1 MPLLRSLLIALLL
14 FPAGSL
20 FAVSKEEQQMQRDI
34 AQLQSQIQQLQSAF
48 DTQLATL
55 QTLAAQALDA
65 AGKANTNVSV
75 LNAGVTSTLERQL
88 NQSLTPIAGLAAKV
102 DNTNNDVADLRNQVT
117 DLNTSM
123 NKVLRTLADMNNMIK
138 VLSAPPAAPPGG
150 AAPGAP
156 PSADVMAGNATRD
169 QNGGN
174 LDLAAQ
180 EWADFIKFHPDD
192 PTVAN
197 AQFQIG
203 EIHYTQGKLDQAAQ
217 DFQTVIDQHPDD
229 KLVPDAYFMK
239 GMVLKKAAQP
249 TGAIKA
255 FRDLVAK
262 YPKSSQAADA
272 RDQLRAMGATAAAGR
287 GR

>member
-1 MPLLRSLLIALLL
+1 MLLLRSLLVALLL
-14 FPAGSL
+14 LPAGSL

-48 DTQLATL
+48 DTQLSTL
-55 QTLAAQALDA
+55 QTLATQALDA
-65 AGKANTNVSV
+65 AGKANTGVSV
-75 LNAGVTSTLERQL
+75 LTATVTSTLERQL
-88 NQSLTPIAGLAAKV
+88 NQSLTPVAGLAAKV
-102 DNTNNDVADLRNQVT
+102 DNTNNDVSDLRNQVT
-117 DLNTSM
+117 DLNASM

-150 AAPGAP
+150 GGAP
-156 PSADVMAGNATRD
+156 SAEVMAGNATRD

-217 DFQTVIDQHPDD
+217 DFQSVIDRYPDD
-229 KLVPDAYFMK
+229 KLGPDAFFMK

-272 RDQLRAMGATAAAGR
+272 RDQLRAMGATAAPGR